1 MVTGQAQTGQ
11 VAQKAEASGRDRGG
25 KFLGSGIDLGR
36 DHHAHGNG
44 LTLTGLALDGMVSL
58 SRPLVREPGLV
69 ARWQSGDRAP
79 STCVSDNACFVPAR
93 RGEGISCLTAVR
105 EEKRRQR
112 AAAAEAADGSAE

>member
-1 MVTGQAQTGQ
+1 MKANAEPIAGVILGWAGIRKAWTRPRNSWTRVTA
-11 VAQKAEASGRDRGG
+11 D
-25 KFLGSGIDLGR
+25 
-36 DHHAHGNG
+36 
-44 LTLTGLALDGMVSL
+44 MVSL